1 MSSMPAPLAEVVS
14 DFQEVQ
20 GQDKLQL
27 LLEFA
32 DELPPL
38 PADLEEAAMEP
49 VPECQSPLFLHV
61 DAADRDQVRL
71 YFSAP
76 AEAPTTRGFAS
87 ILAAGL
93 DEQSADDILAVP
105 DDFYTDLGLAALIS
119 PLRLRGMSAM
129 LARIKL
135 RLRGDVSNRTGSHV
149 RALKL
154 RGDTFLKT
162 FLREHAIRRRS
173 A

>member
-1 MSSMPAPLAEVVS
+1 MPAALAEVVS
-14 DFQEVQ
+14 DFADVQ
-20 GQDKLQL
+20 GQDKLTL

-32 DELPPL
+32 NDLPAL
-38 PADLEEAAMEP
+38 PADLEEAAMDP

-61 DAADRDQVRL
+61 DASDRDHVRL

-93 DEQSADDILAVP
+93 DGQPAADILAVP
-105 DDFYTDLGLAALIS
+105 DDFYAELGLAALIS

-129 LARIKL
+129 LTRIKR
-135 RLRGDVSNRTGSHV
+135 RLREAN
-149 RALKL
+149 
-154 RGDTFLKT
+154 
-162 FLREHAIRRRS
+162 
-173 A
+173 

>member
-1 MSSMPAPLAEVVS
+1 MNSMPSAMAEVVS
-14 DFQEVQ
+14 EFAEMQ

-32 DELPPL
+32 GDLPPL

-61 DAADRDQVRL
+61 DDADREHVRL

-76 AEAPTTRGFAS
+76 AEAPTTRGFAA

-93 DEQSADDILAVP
+93 DDQSVEEILAVP
-105 DDFYTDLGLAALIS
+105 DDFYSELGLAPLIS

-129 LARIKL
+129 LARIKR
-135 RLRGDVSNRTGSHV
+135 RLR
-149 RALKL
+149 A
-154 RGDTFLKT
+154 
-162 FLREHAIRRRS
+162 
-173 A
+173 

>member
-1 MSSMPAPLAEVVS
+1 MTMPAALAEVVS
-14 DFQEVQ
+14 EFAEVT
-20 GQDKLQL
+20 GQDKLAL

-32 DELPPL
+32 NELPDL

-61 DAADRDQVRL
+61 DATDRDQVRL
-71 YFSAP
+71 FFSAP

-93 DEQSADDILAVP
+93 DGQPAADILAVP
-105 DDFYTDLGLAALIS
+105 DDFYAELGLAKLIS

-129 LARIKL
+129 LTRIKR
-135 RLRGDVSNRTGSHV
+135 RLT
-149 RALKL
+149 
-154 RGDTFLKT
+154 
-162 FLREHAIRRRS
+162 
-173 A
+173 

>member
-1 MSSMPAPLAEVVS
+1 MPTALAEVVS
-14 DFQEVQ
+14 DFKDMA
-20 GQDKLQL
+20 GQDKLKL

-32 DELPPL
+32 DELPEL
-38 PADLEEAAMEP
+38 PDELTEAAMEP

-61 DAADRDQVRL
+61 DAADREDVRL

-93 DEQSADDILAVP
+93 DHQPADDILGVP

-129 LARIKL
+129 LARIKRHL
-135 RLRGDVSNRTGSHV
+135 R
-149 RALKL
+149 
-154 RGDTFLKT
+154 
-162 FLREHAIRRRS
+162 
-173 A
+173 

>member
-1 MSSMPAPLAEVVS
+1 MSSMPAALAEVVS
-14 DFQEVQ
+14 DFQDVQ
-20 GQDKLQL
+20 GQDKLAL

-32 DELPPL
+32 NELPAL

-61 DAADRDQVRL
+61 DTADRGKVRL

-76 AEAPTTRGFAS
+76 AEAPTTRGFAA

-93 DEQSADDILAVP
+93 DKQSADDILAVP
-105 DDFYTDLGLAALIS
+105 DDFYSDLGLAALIS

-129 LARIKL
+129 LARIKR
-135 RLRGDVSNRTGSHV
+135 RLRD
-149 RALKL
+149 
-154 RGDTFLKT
+154 
-162 FLREHAIRRRS
+162 
-173 A
+173 

>member
-1 MSSMPAPLAEVVS
+1 MTSVSGLPAALVEVVS
-14 DFQEVQ
+14 DFQEVE
-20 GQDKLQL
+20 GQDKLRL

-38 PADLEEAAMEP
+38 PADLEQAAMEP

-61 DAADRDQVRL
+61 DAADRDAVRL

-76 AEAPTTRGFAS
+76 AEAPTTRGFAA

-93 DEQSADDILAVP
+93 DEQPAADILAVP

-129 LARIKL
+129 LARIKR
-135 RLRGDVSNRTGSHV
+135 RLRGDP
-149 RALKL
+149 
-154 RGDTFLKT
+154 
-162 FLREHAIRRRS
+162 
-173 A
+173 

>member
-1 MSSMPAPLAEVVS
+1 MTSVSGLPATLAEVVS
-14 DFQEVQ
+14 DFQEVE
-20 GQDKLQL
+20 GQDKLRL

-38 PADLEEAAMEP
+38 PANLEQAAMEP

-61 DAADRDQVRL
+61 DAADRDSVRL

-76 AEAPTTRGFAS
+76 AEAPTTRGFAA

-93 DEQSADDILAVP
+93 DEQPAADILAVP

-129 LARIKL
+129 LARIKR
-135 RLRGDVSNRTGSHV
+135 RLRG
-149 RALKL
+149 
-154 RGDTFLKT
+154 
-162 FLREHAIRRRS
+162 E
-173 A
+173 

>member
-1 MSSMPAPLAEVVS
+1 MSMPTALAEVVS
-14 DFQEVQ
+14 EFSEVT
-20 GQDKLQL
+20 GEDKLKL

-38 PADLEEAAMEP
+38 PDHLEEAAMEP

-61 DAADRDQVRL
+61 DATDAERVRL

-87 ILAAGL
+87 ILATGL
-93 DEQSADDILAVP
+93 DGAPAADILAVP
-105 DDFYTDLGLAALIS
+105 DDFYADLGLAKLIS

-129 LARIKL
+129 LTRIKR
-135 RLRGDVSNRTGSHV
+135 RLRSPD
-149 RALKL
+149 
-154 RGDTFLKT
+154 
-162 FLREHAIRRRS
+162 
-173 A
+173 